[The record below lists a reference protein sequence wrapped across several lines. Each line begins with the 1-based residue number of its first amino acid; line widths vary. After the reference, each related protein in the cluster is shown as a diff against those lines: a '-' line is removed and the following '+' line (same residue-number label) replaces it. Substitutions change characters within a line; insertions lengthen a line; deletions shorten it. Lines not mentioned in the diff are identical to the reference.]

1 MSIGSFFVRPQAFAV
16 AAVALAVTAVP
27 ATAEARLG
35 DRTLRL
41 GSHGSDVKALQRALT
56 RGGWETSV
64 DGEFGRGTR
73 RSVRSFERYERRR
86 VDGVVT
92 RSDARAIVAAAAR
105 EEDEPA
111 GGTGTDPN
119 QPAPAPA
126 PEAPGEKARLRPGG
140 LAIAPA
146 SAPPEIKAVIAAG
159 NKIAKKPYKYGGG
172 HARLNDSGYDC
183 SGSMSYALRKAG
195 LMSSSLDSS
204 GFMRFGEPGRGRWIT
219 IRANR
224 GHSYMMVAG
233 LRFDTSGARARGGSR
248 WTTKMRS
255 ARGYRGRHP
264 EGF

>member
-1 MSIGSFFVRPQAFAV
+1 MTVGRALPLALLV
-16 AAVALAVTAVP
+16 AALLPTA
-27 ATAEARLG
+27 AEARLG

-41 GSHGSDVKALQRALT
+41 GSHGSDVRQLQRALT
-56 RGGWETSV
+56 SAGWETDV

-73 RSVRSFERYERRR
+73 RNVKRFEREEDRR

-92 RSDARAIVAAAAR
+92 RSDARALRLAAERDAN
-105 EEDEPA
+105 EPEDL
-111 GGTGTDPN
+111 TNTDPT
-119 QPAPAPA
+119 QPAPVT
-126 PEAPGEKARLRPGG
+126 PGSKATISNG
-140 LAIAPA
+140 LAIPPA
-146 SAPPEIKAVIAAG
+146 DAPPEVKAVIAAG
-159 NKIAKKPYKYGGG
+159 NRIAKKPYKYGGG
-172 HARLNDSGYDC
+172 HARLTDTGYDC

-195 LMSSSLDSS
+195 LLDGSLDSS
-204 GFMRFGEPGRGRWIT
+204 GFMRFGEPGRGTWIT

>member
-1 MSIGSFFVRPQAFAV
+1 MTVGRAFAL
-16 AAVALAVTAVP
+16 ALAVMALLP
-27 ATAEARLG
+27 AAAEARLG

-41 GSHGSDVKALQRALT
+41 GSHGSDVRQLQRALT
-56 RGGWETSV
+56 RGGWETDV

-73 RSVRSFERYERRR
+73 RNVKRFERDEDRR
-86 VDGVVT
+86 VDGVVS
-92 RSDARAIVAAAAR
+92 RSDARALTRLETRDA
-105 EEDEPA
+105 DEPE
-111 GGTGTDPN
+111 GGTNTDPVPPGGGTDPT
-119 QPAPAPA
+119 QPAPVT
-126 PEAPGEKARLRPGG
+126 PGSKATIRNG

-146 SAPPEIKAVIAAG
+146 DAPPEVKAVIAAG
-159 NKIAKKPYKYGGG
+159 NRIAKKPYKYGGG
-172 HARLNDSGYDC
+172 HARLTDTGYDC

-195 LMSSSLDSS
+195 LLDESLDSS
-204 GFMRFGEPGRGRWIT
+204 GFMRFGEPGRGTWIT
-219 IRANR
+219 IRANS